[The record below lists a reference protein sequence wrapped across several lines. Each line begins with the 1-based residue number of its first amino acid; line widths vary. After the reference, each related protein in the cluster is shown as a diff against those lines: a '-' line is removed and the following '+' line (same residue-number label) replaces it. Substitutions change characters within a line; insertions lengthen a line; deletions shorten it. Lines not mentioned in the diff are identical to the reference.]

1 MYHSTDMTHCCVAL
15 VASTE
20 LGSPLLSLYEGV
32 DMVLEVSFHLY
43 DGCFVLEAGGPVK
56 QHLSS
61 HLADK
66 LRVVCSNDISNYWF
80 VYCFQ

>member
-1 MYHSTDMTHCCVAL
+1 MTHCCVIL

-20 LGSPLLSLYEGV
+20 LGSPCLSLYEGV

-43 DGCFVLEAGGPVK
+43 DGCFVLEAGGHVK
-56 QHLSS
+56 QHISS

-66 LRVVCSNDISNYWF
+66 LRVVCSGSGTNY
-80 VYCFQ
+80 CSK